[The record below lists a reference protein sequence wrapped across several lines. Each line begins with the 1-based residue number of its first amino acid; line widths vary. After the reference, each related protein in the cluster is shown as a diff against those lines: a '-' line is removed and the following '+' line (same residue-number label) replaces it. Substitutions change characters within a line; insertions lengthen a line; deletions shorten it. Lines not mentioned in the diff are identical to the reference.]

1 MAGTA
6 FINRNIPSYKE
17 VTLAFEFFKESYTG
31 RIKEISLGKGDKAV
45 TVGGQT
51 CYPFYQF
58 EGQMPNKPKIAME
71 IWDMK
76 PDDWPE
82 AALAPFKDVASD
94 PAAWAKKCV
103 EEFGA
108 DMIVLQLKS
117 TDPNGKDAP
126 AAEAVATVKKI
137 LGAVNVPLIIWGTA
151 NVEKD
156 EEVLKKIAEECQ
168 GENLILG
175 PVEDKNHKGIGAAAM
190 GFGHTVI
197 ASSPID
203 VNLAKQCN
211 ILLENLGMPTDRMII
226 DPTTGGLGYGLEYSY
241 SVMER
246 IRMAALAQGDDKLQ
260 LPLINNLGNEVWKC
274 KEAKEPAAEAP
285 LLGDPEKRAVLMEA
299 VGAVAYLMSGSDI
312 LMMRHPESIRLVKS
326 YIDLVYGGGMATDVA
341 PIKKQLADVDLDL
354 LSLSPEP
361 DLTIAEE
368 KEKKPAAAPK
378 AAAAAPAKEAA
389 PAAAPAQPAEKAAPA
404 PEPAPAAPAAAPKVE
419 AVVDEKAKA
428 EAEAKVKAEAEAKA
442 KAEAEARQKAEAEAK
457 AKAEAAAKAKAEAE
471 AKAKAEAEARQAAE
485 AKAKAE
491 AELDAIRQKRAE
503 EREALA
509 AKRAS
514 ATEEEVSK
522 TPAAVQKSMV
532 DKMIDNLNWIH
543 RRI

>member
-1 MAGTA
+1 M
-6 FINRNIPSYKE
+6 
-17 VTLAFEFFKESYTG
+17 AFEFFKESYTG
-31 RIKEISLGKGDKAV
+31 SIRPITLGKGDTAV
-45 TVGGQT
+45 TVGGEK

-58 EGQMPNKPKIAME
+58 EGAMPNKPKIAME
-71 IWDMK
+71 IWDME
-76 PDDWPE
+76 PEEWPE
-82 AALAPFKDVASD
+82 AALSPFKDVISD

-103 EEFGA
+103 EKFGA

-117 TDPNGKDAP
+117 TDPNGKDAS
-126 AAEAVATVKKI
+126 ADDAVATVKKV
-137 LGAVNVPLIIWGTA
+137 LGAIKVPLIIWGTA

-156 EEVLKKIAEECQ
+156 EAVLKKIAEECQ
-168 GENLILG
+168 GQNLILG

-211 ILLENLGMPTDRMII
+211 ILLENLGMPMDRMII

-274 KEAKEPAAEAP
+274 KEAKLPAAEAP
-285 LLGDPEKRAVLMEA
+285 LLGDPEKRGVLMEA
-299 VGAVAYLMSGSDI
+299 VGAVAYLMSGSDLLI
-312 LMMRHPESIRLVKS
+312 MRHPESIRLVKS
-326 YIDLVYGGGMATDVA
+326 YIDLVYTGGPATEVA
-341 PIKKQLADVDLDL
+341 PIQKQLSEVTVDLL
-354 LSLSPEP
+354 ALAPEP
-361 DLTIAEE
+361 DLTIVADKVKTPAPAKKEAAPEPAKKAAPEAKKAAPAEPE
-368 KEKKPAAAPK
+368 KKSPPPPKPAAAPAAEAVK
-378 AAAAAPAKEAA
+378 ATDEEAA
-389 PAAAPAQPAEKAAPA
+389 RL
-404 PEPAPAAPAAAPKVE
+404 
-419 AVVDEKAKA
+419 
-428 EAEAKVKAEAEAKA
+428 
-442 KAEAEARQKAEAEAK
+442 KAEAEAR
-457 AKAEAAAKAKAEAE
+457 AKAEVEARAKAEAE
-471 AKAKAEAEARQAAE
+471 AKAKAEQAARLKADAE

-491 AELDAIRQKRAE
+491 ADARKVAEEKAKVEADLEAIRQKRAK

-509 AKRAS
+509 AKRQTG
-514 ATEEEVSK
+514 TEEEVPK

-532 DKMIDNLNWIH
+532 DKMIENLDWIH

>member
-1 MAGTA
+1 M
-6 FINRNIPSYKE
+6 
-17 VTLAFEFFKESYTG
+17 AFEFFKESYTG
-31 RIKEISLGKGDKAV
+31 SIKEISLGKGDKAV
-45 TVGGQT
+45 TVGGQA

-58 EGQMPNKPKIAME
+58 EGAMPNKPKIAME

-76 PDDWPE
+76 PDEWPE
-82 AALAPFKDVASD
+82 AALSPFQDVLSD

-103 EEFGA
+103 EEYGA

-117 TDPNGKDAP
+117 TDPNGNDAP
-126 AAEAVATVKKI
+126 ASEAVATVKKI
-137 LGAVNVPLIIWGTA
+137 LEAVNVPLIIWGTA
-151 NVEKD
+151 SVEKD

-168 GENLILG
+168 GQNLILG

-211 ILLENLGMPTDRMII
+211 ILLENLGMPTDRMLI

-274 KEAKEPAAEAP
+274 KEAKQPAAEAP
-285 LLGDPEKRAVLMEA
+285 LLGDPEKRAILMEA

-312 LMMRHPESIRLVKS
+312 LIMRHPESIRLVKS
-326 YIDLVYGGGMATDVA
+326 YIDLAFGGGLATDVA
-341 PIKKQLADVDLDL
+341 PIKKQLPDVELDL

-389 PAAAPAQPAEKAAPA
+389 PAAAPAQPAKKAAPA
-404 PEPAPAAPAAAPKVE
+404 PEPAPAAPVAPKVE
-419 AVVDEKAKA
+419 AVVDEAAKAEADVKTKA
-428 EAEAKVKAEAEAKA
+428 EAEAKLKAEAE
-442 KAEAEARQKAEAEAK
+442 
-457 AKAEAAAKAKAEAE
+457 AKAKAEAE
-471 AKAKAEAEARQAAE
+471 AKAKAEAEAKAKAEAEAKAKAEEAARQAAE

-491 AELDAIRQKRAE
+491 AELDAIRQKRAK
-503 EREALA
+503 EREEIA

-532 DKMIDNLNWIH
+532 EKLVDNLDWIH